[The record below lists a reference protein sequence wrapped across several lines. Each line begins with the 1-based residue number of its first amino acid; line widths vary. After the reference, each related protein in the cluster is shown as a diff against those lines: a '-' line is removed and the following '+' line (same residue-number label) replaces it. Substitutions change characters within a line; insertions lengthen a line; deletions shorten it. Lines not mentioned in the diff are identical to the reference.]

1 MDDISLIAA
10 SKSFKTNIKI
20 LEREVTKLVDLGTE
34 YCISF
39 NINKTKLIYFST
51 LKKDSIL
58 IILLDRTVLAPKRLI
73 RWLRIYFDLSL
84 KFKEH
89 RSIRTLERKQILGR
103 LNRLTTIT
111 RRLSPFTIRQLYLA
125 CVTSVTNY
133 SSELQ
138 QKINSKT
145 NLKPL

>member
-39 NINKTKLIYFST
+39 DIDKTELIHFST
-51 LKKDSIL
+51 SKKDSIP
-58 IILLDRTVLAPKRLI
+58 ITLLDRTVLAPKRLI
-73 RWLRIYFDLSL
+73 RWLGIYFDSSL

-89 RSIRTLERKQILGR
+89 RSIRTSEGKQMLGR
-103 LNRLTTIT
+103 LNRLTTVT
-111 RRLSPFTIRQLYLA
+111 RGLSPFAIRQLYLA
-125 CVTSVTNY
+125 CVTSVTDY
-133 SSELQ
+133 GSELW
-138 QKINSKT
+138 
-145 NLKPL
+145 